1 MYFFCFSLNR
11 SRSMNVQKRIK
22 DLEKRVDVLEGKPI
36 IAKQK
41 HLSLTEDRENA
52 NSKRA
57 VNLRKHGWFYTKSK
71 KSREVAIDEAIK
83 EYGVNAV
90 YWKTIIKSQRKTP
103 AGIAYEKAKNYVIKN
118 YDIKSQFG
126 MKRKQ

>member
-1 MYFFCFSLNR
+1 
-11 SRSMNVQKRIK
+11 MNVQKRIK

-41 HLSLTEDRENA
+41 NLSLTEDRENA
-52 NSKRA
+52 NSNSKRT

-90 YWKTIIKSQRKTP
+90 YWKTIIKMQRITP
-103 AGIAYEKAKNYVIKN
+103 VSYTHLTLPTIYSV
-118 YDIKSQFG
+118 
-126 MKRKQ
+126 

>member
-1 MYFFCFSLNR
+1 MD
-11 SRSMNVQKRIK
+11 VQKRIK
-22 DLEKRVDVLEGKPI
+22 DLEKRVDVLEGKPK

-52 NSKRA
+52 NSNSKRT

-83 EYGVNAV
+83 EYGANAV
-90 YWKTIIKSQRKTP
+90 YWKTIIKSQRITP
-103 AGIAYEKAKNYVIKN
+103 AGIAYEEAKNYVIKN

>member
-1 MYFFCFSLNR
+1 
-11 SRSMNVQKRIK
+11 MNIQKRIK
-22 DLEKRVDVLEGKPI
+22 DLEKRVEVLEGKPI

-41 HLSLTEDRENA
+41 HLSLTEDREDVNS
-52 NSKRA
+52 NSKRT

-90 YWKTIIKSQRKTP
+90 YWKAFINSQKKSP
-103 AGIAYEKAKNYVIKN
+103 AGNAYEEAKNYMIKN

-126 MKRKQ
+126 MKRKK

>member
-1 MYFFCFSLNR
+1 
-11 SRSMNVQKRIK
+11 MNVQKRIK
-22 DLEKRVDVLEGKPI
+22 DLEKRVDVLEGKPK

-41 HLSLTEDRENA
+41 HLSLLSDDREDA
-52 NSKRA
+52 NPKRT

-83 EYGVNAV
+83 EYGANAV
-90 YWKTIIKSQRKTP
+90 YWKTMIKSQRITP
-103 AGIAYEKAKNYVIKN
+103 AGIAYEEAKNYVIKN

>member
-1 MYFFCFSLNR
+1 
-11 SRSMNVQKRIK
+11 MNVQKRIK

-41 HLSLTEDRENA
+41 HLSLTEDREDA
-52 NSKRA
+52 NPKRT

-90 YWKTIIKSQRKTP
+90 YWKTIIKMQRKTP
-103 AGIAYEKAKNYVIKN
+103 AGIAYEESKNYVIKN

-126 MKRKQ
+126 MKRKK

>member
-1 MYFFCFSLNR
+1 
-11 SRSMNVQKRIK
+11 MNVQKRIK

-41 HLSLTEDRENA
+41 NLSLTEDREKA
-52 NSKRA
+52 NSKRT

-90 YWKTIIKSQRKTP
+90 YWKTIIKTQRKTP
-103 AGIAYEKAKNYVIKN
+103 AGIAYEESKNYVIKN

-126 MKRKQ
+126 MKRKK